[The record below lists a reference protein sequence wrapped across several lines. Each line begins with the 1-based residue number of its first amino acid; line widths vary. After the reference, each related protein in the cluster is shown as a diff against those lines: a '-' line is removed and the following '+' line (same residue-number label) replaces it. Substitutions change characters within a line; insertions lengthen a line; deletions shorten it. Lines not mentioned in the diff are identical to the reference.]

1 MVYMSCCSRVERVM
15 CGVIQQAC
23 EKIDRTRLVAGEVLF
38 KLLYLEPE
46 VPTIPHKDKLIAA
59 FPK

>member
-1 MVYMSCCSRVERVM
+1 VERVM